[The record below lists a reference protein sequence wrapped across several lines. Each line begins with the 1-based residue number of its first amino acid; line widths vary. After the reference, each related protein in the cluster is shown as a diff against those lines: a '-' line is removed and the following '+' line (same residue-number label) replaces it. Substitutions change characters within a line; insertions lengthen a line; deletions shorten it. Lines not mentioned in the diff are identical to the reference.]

1 MSELIVK
8 YAGPG
13 LATLYTQLTA
23 STEQPIE
30 FLDPLC
36 TAAKLAVLSLKP
48 KDTRVSIRNNGIYI
62 QEPTMIQ
69 GAQRWWSGDARSHL
83 HQLRLPLLYFRG
95 LQLSF
100 VESDSIKIEPQIF
113 TYLSA
118 LMVKGLMNLKVTY
131 ETAKKTG
138 SMIKNCLDDYVKTL
152 THPYSK
158 AEYEAELKEIG
169 KPTLFV
175 IYNEFMKKWKK
186 DDLNTIMMIFGLIHK
201 DKSANYNNE
210 IANMIDHFIMA
221 KDFEID
227 SMRPG

>member
-1 MSELIVK
+1 MSELIAK
-8 YAGPG
+8 YAGPS
-13 LATLYTQLTA
+13 LAALYTQLTA

-36 TAAKLAVLSLKP
+36 TATKLAVFSLKP
-48 KDTRVSIRNNGIYI
+48 KDTRASIRNNGIYI

-69 GAQRWWSGDARSHL
+69 GAQRWWTGDARDHL

-95 LQLSF
+95 LQLGF
-100 VESDSIKIEPQIF
+100 VEADSIKVNPDILK
-113 TYLSA
+113 YLNN
-118 LMVKGLMNLKVTY
+118 LMVKGLGNLKVTY

-158 AEYEAELKEIG
+158 EEYEKELKQIG

-186 DDLNTIMMIFGLIHK
+186 EDLEAIIMMFGFISK
-201 DKSANYNNE
+201 EKSSNYNNE

-221 KDFEID
+221 KDIEID
-227 SMRPG
+227 AMRPG